1 MVDKMEKIDSKFQN
15 KLGCQQLRQE
25 KLRSQFEG
33 ERQKVIVV
41 RFTFTV
47 CVNDVWLIAG
57 SAE

>member
-1 MVDKMEKIDSKFQN
+1 MEKIDSKFQN